1 LTDDHPGDTGAGP
14 KRTMST
20 VSRALPVRSRALRR
34 AVSDSTVRV
43 TTLLVVALTHAAT
56 VVGDL
61 DERWA
66 TPTVLRLAL
75 TLLAGLL
82 LGTILGTTTS
92 TSTVPARR
100 TLRLA
105 TIVYPAWWSA
115 LIVTLAMNNGVDT
128 GPRDL
133 VVPAIFFVGSPGI
146 LGSVVGPVA
155 LITVATLV
163 MIELS
168 DRRGG
173 RLRTVLAPSAGLRHR
188 HVLGVMVAVGLL
200 TLVRPVTDLLA
211 RQHVERASVDSSGVV
226 RRLVGPQLPLFVWVV
241 VTVASVAV
249 LLGTFWLA
257 IGARFLG
264 SRRHSIPT
272 PHLYAS
278 AIALAFV
285 VRLFTLLTVAPT
297 RTDGGDPLFY
307 HSTANLLANGLGFPE
322 PLNFIAHQ
330 RWMASA
336 LHGPLYPLVLSF
348 GSRFGGTTFFDH
360 KMFSLVIGTAVV
372 VFVGLVARQVA
383 RPEIRD
389 RVAFVAMLLA
399 AVYPNLWIID
409 GVLFPEGLMALC
421 TTATVWAAFEWK
433 SAPAR
438 RWAIAMGL
446 LTGLAALTRGEGLL
460 LSVLLIVPWIL
471 LRRDLPLRRRI
482 AHISWAALACII
494 VIAPWAIR
502 NERSFEVSVPLS
514 TNGNE
519 LFVYA
524 NCDVVYSGEFLGFWY
539 FPCQEDLR
547 DRGIDATGDEAEK
560 SLFWREVGFD
570 YARDNIGQLPKV
582 IAARI
587 GRQWELFRP
596 VQNTQFA
603 PIEGR
608 NEQAA
613 RAGLIM
619 YYGLAAF
626 SLVGVRQLRR
636 RRVGLIP
643 FASLFISVTLTAAY
657 AYGTTRFRV
666 PAEPALCVLAAVG
679 LFPVLRR
686 IRERFPPSDRH
697 DDRDADTVTSTTFVA
712 GHRLR
717 PRQSF
722 TRGALKAWLSIGAVV
737 VAVVAALP
745 ALFRSVGATM
755 EEGFMLV
762 FPERVLKGAIANV
775 DFLHLYGPG
784 SLHFLAGWFEL
795 FGASLTSERWFGLG
809 QHLLAIS
816 ALYVLARPWGR
827 RIAVV
832 VGVSSTLF
840 ILTPIGLQALAWS
853 GGLGLALWSVV
864 FFVRSMHQECAG
876 LESRLARVTAGAL
889 AGLALTFRPDLV
901 VALAL
906 VGGYSLWGRSVRA
919 WAHTLAGAVVGAA
932 SLWVHL
938 AQAGPRAVIDGMLID
953 PVVNLRPGRELP
965 RPPSWSHL
973 DGALQIISEKVAPS
987 WPLPH
992 IAESKQLFVWFFLL
1006 PVSAFLVTGVGIMAR
1021 RRARLADHAGRS
1033 RATVLVV
1040 VGLMSIGLLPQA
1052 VQRPDSAHLLWVA
1065 CVPWPFLVPTVL
1077 EWLRWSRPRAHP
1089 TPRTAI
1095 AVSTLAALVLV
1106 VAPSY
1111 TIRTYAHLV
1120 GDSLSNEQPRYEV
1133 SRGDRYF
1140 YLGDERPYLAA
1151 RDVIADL
1158 DRLSRSGER
1167 LLVGPVDL
1175 RHTAYSDAFFYHLF
1189 PELVPATYFIEMDPG
1204 IANAADSPLAD
1215 EVRSADWL
1223 ILTRFWSE
1231 WIEPNDSVLFGP
1243 DEPNQVVEEEFCLRG
1258 SYQYDLVRLYQR
1270 CSEGDGIGPY
1280 DAPYRPEFDYAV
1292 EVRVPVP
1299 PRPDGTCTP
1308 TCNGEFDPD
1317 YAALNTST
1325 IEPD

>member
-1 LTDDHPGDTGAGP
+1 MT
-14 KRTMST
+14 T
-20 VSRALPVRSRALRR
+20 VSRSLEVVRALSGLGR
-34 AVSDSTVRV
+34 RV
-43 TTLLVVALTHAAT
+43 TLLLIVSIVHVAT
-56 VVGDL
+56 VIGDL
-61 DERWA
+61 DETWA
-66 TPTVLRLAL
+66 TPAAMRAIIVALSGVLLGSILASTLAAPIAGWRGLGRLA
-75 TLLAGLL
+75 
-82 LGTILGTTTS
+82 
-92 TSTVPARR
+92 
-100 TLRLA
+100 
-105 TIVYPAWWSA
+105 IVVYGAWWS
-115 LIVTLAMNNGVDT
+115 TLAVTVVVNNGADSGV
-128 GPRDL
+128 RDL
-133 VVPAIFFVGSPGI
+133 LLPAIVFVGSNGI
-146 LGSVVGPVA
+146 LGDVAGPVA
-155 LITVATLV
+155 LLAIVTMLCVTA
-163 MIELS
+163 S
-168 DRRGG
+168 DHRGG
-173 RLRTVLAPSAGLRHR
+173 RWRAIVAPPG
-188 HVLGVMVAVGLL
+188 
-200 TLVRPVTDLLA
+200 LVRTRHTMAVVVSIGLFTLARPITDLIA
-211 RQHVERASVDSSGVV
+211 RQHVERASIDSSGVV
-226 RRLVGPQLPLFVWVV
+226 RRLIGPQLPLFVWVV
-241 VTVASVAV
+241 ITVSALAV
-249 LLGTFWLA
+249 LLGTFWVA
-257 IGARFLG
+257 VGARLV
-264 SRRHSIPT
+264 STRRPPIRAFHLPAL
-272 PHLYAS
+272 HLYAS
-278 AIALAFV
+278 ALSLAFV
-285 VRLFTLLTVAPT
+285 VRLITLLTVAPT

-348 GSRFGGTTFFDH
+348 GSRFGGTTYFDH

-372 VFVGLVARQVA
+372 AFVGLVARQVA
-383 RPEIRD
+383 QPQRRN
-389 RVAFVAMLLA
+389 RVAIVAMTLA
-399 AVYPNLWIID
+399 AIYPNLWIID

-421 TTATVWAAFEWK
+421 TTATVWAAFKWK
-433 SAPAR
+433 STPAR
-438 RWAIAMGL
+438 RWALAMGL
-446 LTGLAALTRGEGLL
+446 LTGLSALTRGEGLL
-460 LSVLLIVPWIL
+460 LSVLLIVPWVI
-471 LRRDLPLRRRI
+471 LRRDLPLRKRI
-482 AHISWAALACII
+482 AHISWAAVACII
-494 VIAPWAIR
+494 VIAPWTIR
-502 NERSFEVSVPLS
+502 NARSFEVPVPLS

-547 DRGIDATGDEAEK
+547 DQGIDATGDEAEK

-570 YARDNIGQLPKV
+570 YARENIGELPKV

-596 VQNTQFA
+596 IQNTQFA

-613 RAGLIM
+613 RAGLLM

-626 SLVGVRQLRR
+626 SLVGVRELRR

-679 LFPVLRR
+679 IFPVLERLRR
-686 IRERFPPSDRH
+686 RFPSADRH
-697 DDRDADTVTSTTFVA
+697 DDRHVDASTPDVFVS
-712 GHRLR
+712 GHRLDLRRAFAR
-717 PRQSF
+717 P
-722 TRGALKAWLSIGAVV
+722 ALKGWASFGAVMLTV
-737 VAVVAALP
+737 LVALP

-784 SLHFLAGWFEL
+784 SLHFLAGWFEV
-795 FGASLTSERWFGLG
+795 FGVSVTSERWFGLG

-827 RIAVV
+827 RVAVA
-832 VGVSSTLF
+832 VGASSTLF
-840 ILTPIGLQALAWS
+840 VLTPIGLQALAWS
-853 GGLGLALWSVV
+853 GGLGLALWSLV
-864 FFVRSMHQECAG
+864 FFVRSVHRERAG
-876 LESRLARVTAGAL
+876 LDARLSRVIAGVL
-889 AGLALTFRPDLV
+889 AGVALTFRPDLV
-901 VALAL
+901 VALVL
-906 VGGYSLWGRSVRA
+906 VGAYSLWKRPRGA
-919 WAHTLAGAVVGAA
+919 WALTLSGLVVGST

-938 AQAGPRAVIDGMLID
+938 VQAGPRAVIEGMLLD
-953 PVVNLRPGRELP
+953 PVINLRPGRELP

-992 IAESKQLFVWFFLL
+992 IGESKQLFIWFFLL
-1006 PVSAFLVTGVGIMAR
+1006 PISAVFVVGVGAFSH
-1021 RRARLADHAGRS
+1021 RRARATDHAGRS
-1033 RATVLVV
+1033 RATVLIA

-1065 CVPWPFLVPTVL
+1065 CVPWPFLLPAVL
-1077 EWLRWSRPRAHP
+1077 EWLRWRLPRAHP
-1089 TPRTAI
+1089 IPRSAI
-1095 AVSTLAALVLV
+1095 AISALATLVLV

-1111 TIRTYAHLV
+1111 TARTYTHLV
-1120 GDSLSNEQPRYEV
+1120 KDSLTNAKPLYEV

-1151 RDVIADL
+1151 REVIAEL
-1158 DRLSRSGER
+1158 DGLARPGER

-1223 ILTRFWSE
+1223 ILTRFWSQ
-1231 WIEPNDSVLFGP
+1231 WIEPNESVLFGP
-1243 DEPNQVVEEEFCLRG
+1243 DEPNRVVEENFCLRG

-1270 CSEGDGIGPY
+1270 CSVGDGIGPY